1 MPLDLVIPDLL
12 GAPAEVRMP
21 ALERWLA
28 RGERSVLPGGSAL
41 EVLARAYGF
50 DDHIPVAAITLAGDG
65 HPDVRP
71 WLRADPVHLELQQG
85 AVALRDAAM
94 LDVTRDEATL
104 LVAELQG
111 LFAADGFEFLAPAP
125 QRWYVRVPPGE
136 VPLTVPLPEALGRN
150 VFGLLPRGTGH
161 VNWPSAITEVQM
173 LFSTHAVNARR
184 ETRGQPAIN
193 SVWFWGE
200 GRLPGTVPAPYAAV
214 HADDPFARG
223 LAILSSTRLL
233 PSPRTPAD
241 IDAVR
246 AEDSVLAVLDAPS
259 NALRRR
265 DLEGWRRAA
274 DELDAAWFVPLK
286 EALDRFE
293 TVNVFLPRGRDTLA
307 VRLDAGARWRLFRR
321 SRPLS
326 AHA

>member
-1 MPLDLVIPDLL
+1 
-12 GAPAEVRMP
+12 MP

-28 RGERSVLPGGSAL
+28 RGERSVLAGGSAL

-50 DDHIPVAAITLAGDG
+50 DEHIPVAAITLAGDG
-65 HPDVRP
+65 NPDVRP

-111 LFAADGFEFLAPAP
+111 LFASDGFEFLAPAP

-136 VPLTVPLPEALGRN
+136 VPLTVPLPDALGRN
-150 VFGLLPRGTGH
+150 VFGLLPKGSGK

-173 LFSTHAVNARR
+173 LFSSHAVNARR
-184 ETRGQPAIN
+184 EARGQPPIN

-200 GRLPGTVPAPYAAV
+200 GQLPGTVPAPYAAV

-233 PSPRTPAD
+233 PAPRGPAD
-241 IDAVR
+241 VEAVR
-246 AEDSVLAVLDAPS
+246 ESESVLVVLDAPGQAR
-259 NALRRR
+259 NRG

-274 DELDAAWFVPLK
+274 EALDATWFVPMK
-286 EALDRFE
+286 ALLERFE
-293 TVNVFLPRGRDTLA
+293 RVNVFLPRRRDTLA
-307 VRLDAGARWRLFRR
+307 LAIGPSARWRLFRR
-321 SRPLS
+321 SQPLS
-326 AHA
+326 SHA

>member
-1 MPLDLVIPDLL
+1 
-12 GAPAEVRMP
+12 MP

-28 RGERSVLPGGSAL
+28 RGHRATLPGGTAL

-50 DDHIPVAAITLAGDG
+50 EDHIPVAAITLAGDG

-71 WLRADPVHLELQQG
+71 WLRADPVHLELRQD
-85 AVALRDAAM
+85 AVALRDAAV

-125 QRWYVRVPPGE
+125 QRWYVRVPQGE
-136 VPLTVPLPEALGRN
+136 VPTTVPLHEAVGRN
-150 VFGLLPRGTGH
+150 VFGMLPRGTGH

-173 LFSTHAVNARR
+173 LFSNHAVNARR
-184 ETRGQPAIN
+184 EAAGRPAIN

-200 GRLPGTVPAPYAAV
+200 GRLPGTVPAPYAIV
-214 HADDPFARG
+214 HADDAFARG

-233 PSPRTPAD
+233 PAPRSFAD

-246 AEDSVLAVLDAPS
+246 PEESVLAVLDGPAA
-259 NALRRR
+259 ALRRG
-265 DLEGWRRAA
+265 DLDAYRQSVA
-274 DELDAAWFVPLK
+274 ELDETWFVPLK
-286 EALDRFE
+286 DALERFE

-307 VRLDAGARWRLFRR
+307 LRLEPGARWRFFRR